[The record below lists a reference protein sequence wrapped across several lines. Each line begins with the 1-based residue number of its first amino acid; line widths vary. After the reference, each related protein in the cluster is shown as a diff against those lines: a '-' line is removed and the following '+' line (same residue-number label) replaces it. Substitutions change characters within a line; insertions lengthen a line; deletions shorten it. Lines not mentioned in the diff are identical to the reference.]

1 MEGKNRE
8 KHFDQNR
15 GEIAKFPTFYAALKK
30 KTGFDNSKQWLAFFI
45 FSLDF

>member
-30 KTGFDNSKQWLAFFI
+30 KTGFDNNLLLLYINKTMFR
-45 FSLDF
+45 